1 MGHIFVFNPG
11 TWPKCSADSGANTH
25 LLQTTLPKG
34 LNCNRGFD
42 ILFGMPSAPILVA
55 TLFSLPALLYCQG
68 QDKESKAELPPPNIA
83 SVEDYRKHAMSRD
96 GNPVA
101 GEKLFSAKKT
111 QCTLCHTTDGSGRMA
126 GPDLAAAGDK
136 FSREDLIRSILE
148 PSANIMTGYSLSVIT
163 TKDNQIL
170 SGTLKHSSRE
180 KLVIAGPGD
189 IRHRLAKSDIKDLS
203 TSPVSMMPSNLYATL
218 SKDEFSNLIAYLEKL
233 KDQSLTQRTTQGT
246 PAKIEKL
253 AKPIQL
259 LPFFGQS
266 LGLQKPVWF
275 GDHPSIDNLFVVM
288 EKSRARISILER
300 DDNGRELHSTFLE
313 IPQEVYVTND
323 EGLLGLA
330 FHPNFSENRRYYFMH
345 EIKDGPRRGMMIGE
359 RIANE
364 NLRKDSGKPT
374 RQVLEFEVATQFH
387 HGGGLEF
394 GPDGFLYIGVGDGGP
409 QEDPHGHAQDLSDY
423 SGKLLRI
430 DVDDQKGG
438 KSYGI
443 PRDNPFINHENH
455 EVLPEIFAYGLRQ
468 PWRFS
473 FDPANGELWVGDVGQ
488 NRFEE
493 IAIVRAGE
501 NHGWNVYEGFELFS
515 TRYRKEKN
523 EYTPPVVSFRRK
535 HGVSITGGY
544 VIRTETEKPSSFDGV
559 YICADYQSRRIW
571 GIRHENRKLKTIR
584 EIGTCPDRLVSFG
597 QDRSGN
603 IYAVGYNKGIIYRL
617 DFEGAVFK

>member
-1 MGHIFVFNPG
+1 M
-11 TWPKCSADSGANTH
+11 
-25 LLQTTLPKG
+25 PKG

-233 KDQSLTQRTTQGT
+233 KDQSLTERTTQGT

-275 GDHPSIDNLFVVM
+275 GEHPSIDNLFVVM

-300 DDNGRELHSTFLE
+300 DDDGRELHSTFLE
-313 IPQEVYVTND
+313 IPEEVYVTND

>member
-1 MGHIFVFNPG
+1 M
-11 TWPKCSADSGANTH
+11 
-25 LLQTTLPKG
+25 PKG

-233 KDQSLTQRTTQGT
+233 KDQSLTERTTQGT

-275 GDHPSIDNLFVVM
+275 GEHPSIDNLFVVM

-300 DDNGRELHSTFLE
+300 DDDGRELHSTFLE
-313 IPQEVYVTND
+313 IPEEVYVTND

-523 EYTPPVVSFRRK
+523 EYTPPVISFRRK

>member
-1 MGHIFVFNPG
+1 M
-11 TWPKCSADSGANTH
+11 H

-42 ILFGMPSAPILVA
+42 ILFGMPSAPNLVA
-55 TLFSLPALLYCQG
+55 TLFSLPALLFSQG
-68 QDKESKAELPPPNIA
+68 QDQESKTESPPLKVA

-136 FSREDLIRSILE
+136 FSRADLIRSVLE

-163 TKDNQIL
+163 TKDNQIF

-189 IRHRLAKSDIKDLS
+189 IRHRLAKSDIKNHT
-203 TSPVSMMPSNLYATL
+203 TSPVSMMPPNLYATL
-218 SKDEFSNLIAYLEKL
+218 TKDEFSDLIAYLEKL
-233 KDQSLTQRTTQGT
+233 KDQSLTERTTQGT

-275 GDHPSIDNLFVVM
+275 GEHPSIDNLFVVM

-300 DDNGRELHSTFLE
+300 DDDGRELHSTFLE
-313 IPQEVYVTND
+313 IPEEVYVTND

-359 RIANE
+359 RIADE
-364 NLRKDSGKPT
+364 DLRKDSGKPT

-409 QEDPHGHAQDLSDY
+409 QEDPHGHAQDLTDY

-430 DVDDQKGG
+430 NVDDRKEG

-443 PRDNPFINHENH
+443 PGDNPFINHDNPK
-455 EVLPEIFAYGLRQ
+455 VLPEVYAYGLRQ

-571 GIRHENRKLKTIR
+571 GIRHENRKLKKIR

-603 IYAVGYNKGIIYRL
+603 IYAAGYNQGIIYRL

>member
-1 MGHIFVFNPG
+1 
-11 TWPKCSADSGANTH
+11 
-25 LLQTTLPKG
+25 LPKG

-233 KDQSLTQRTTQGT
+233 KDQSLTERTTQGT

-275 GDHPSIDNLFVVM
+275 GEHPSIDNLFVVM

-300 DDNGRELHSTFLE
+300 DDDGRELHSTFLE
-313 IPQEVYVTND
+313 IPEEVYVTND

>member
-233 KDQSLTQRTTQGT
+233 KDQSLTERTTQGT

-275 GDHPSIDNLFVVM
+275 GEHPSIDNLFVVM

-300 DDNGRELHSTFLE
+300 DDDGRELHSTFLE
-313 IPQEVYVTND
+313 IPEEVYVTND

-523 EYTPPVVSFRRK
+523 EYTPPVISFRRK

>member
-1 MGHIFVFNPG
+1 M
-11 TWPKCSADSGANTH
+11 H

-42 ILFGMPSAPILVA
+42 ILFGMPSAPNLVA
-55 TLFSLPALLYCQG
+55 TLFSLPALLFSQG
-68 QDKESKAELPPPNIA
+68 QDQESKTESPPLKVA

-136 FSREDLIRSILE
+136 FSRADLIRSVLE

-163 TKDNQIL
+163 TKDNQIF

-189 IRHRLAKSDIKDLS
+189 IRHRLAKSDIKNHT
-203 TSPVSMMPSNLYATL
+203 TSPVSMMPPNLYATL
-218 SKDEFSNLIAYLEKL
+218 TKDEFSDLIAYLEKL
-233 KDQSLTQRTTQGT
+233 KDQSLTERTTQGT

-275 GDHPSIDNLFVVM
+275 GEHPSIDNLFVVM

-300 DDNGRELHSTFLE
+300 DDDGRELHSTFLE
-313 IPQEVYVTND
+313 IPEEVYVTND

-359 RIANE
+359 RIADE
-364 NLRKDSGKPT
+364 DLRKDSGKPT

-409 QEDPHGHAQDLSDY
+409 QEDPHGHAQDLTDY

-430 DVDDQKGG
+430 NVDDRKEG

-443 PRDNPFINHENH
+443 PGDNPFINHDNPK
-455 EVLPEIFAYGLRQ
+455 VLPEVYAYGLRQ

-603 IYAVGYNKGIIYRL
+603 IYAAGYNQGIIYRL

>member
-1 MGHIFVFNPG
+1 M
-11 TWPKCSADSGANTH
+11 
-25 LLQTTLPKG
+25 PKG

-233 KDQSLTQRTTQGT
+233 KDQSLTERTTQGT

-275 GDHPSIDNLFVVM
+275 GEHPSIDNLFVVM

-300 DDNGRELHSTFLE
+300 DDDGRELHSTFLE
-313 IPQEVYVTND
+313 IPEEVYVTND

-359 RIANE
+359 RIADE

-523 EYTPPVVSFRRK
+523 EYTPPVISFRRK

>member
-11 TWPKCSADSGANTH
+11 TWPKRSADSGANTH
-25 LLQTTLPKG
+25 LLQTTSPKG

-42 ILFGMPSAPILVA
+42 ILSGMPSAPILVA
-55 TLFSLPALLYCQG
+55 TLYSLPALLYCQG
-68 QDKESKAELPPPNIA
+68 QDKESKAELTTPNIA
-83 SVEDYRKHAMSRD
+83 SVEDYRKHAMSRNGD
-96 GNPVA
+96 PVL
-101 GEKLFSAKKT
+101 GEKLFSAKVT
-111 QCTLCHTTDGSGRMA
+111 QCTLCHTTDGNGRMA

-136 FSREDLIRSILE
+136 FSRADLIQSILE
-148 PSANIMTGYSLSVIT
+148 PSANIMTGYSLSVIK
-163 TKDNQIL
+163 TKDNAVF
-170 SGTLKHSSRE
+170 SGIIKHSSAE
-180 KLVIAGPGD
+180 QLVIAGPGD
-189 IRHRLAKSDIKDLS
+189 IRHRLAKSDIKDHS

-218 SKDEFSNLIAYLEKL
+218 SKDEFSNLIAYLENL
-233 KDQSLTQRTTQGT
+233 KDKSSTERNTQGT
-246 PAKIEKL
+246 PAEIERLAAPIKL
-253 AKPIQL
+253 TPL
-259 LPFFGQS
+259 FGQS

-275 GDHPSIDNLFVVM
+275 GEHPSIKNLFVVL
-288 EKSRARISILER
+288 EKSRARISILEK
-300 DDNGRELHSTFLE
+300 DDDGREIRSTFLE
-313 IPQEVYVTND
+313 IPEEVYVTND

-364 NLRKDSGKPT
+364 NLRKDSGTPT

-443 PRDNPFINHENH
+443 PRDNPFINHKNH

-544 VIRTETEKPSSFDGV
+544 VIRTETDKPSSFDGV

-603 IYAVGYNKGIIYRL
+603 IYAVGYNQGIIYQL

>member
-1 MGHIFVFNPG
+1 MGHIIVFNPG

-233 KDQSLTQRTTQGT
+233 KDQSLTERTTQGT

-275 GDHPSIDNLFVVM
+275 GEHPSIDNLFVVM

-300 DDNGRELHSTFLE
+300 DDDGRELHSTFLE
-313 IPQEVYVTND
+313 IPEEVYVTND

-544 VIRTETEKPSSFDGV
+544 VIRTETEKPSSFDGI

>member
-1 MGHIFVFNPG
+1 MGHIIVFNPG

-233 KDQSLTQRTTQGT
+233 KDQSLTERTTQGT

-275 GDHPSIDNLFVVM
+275 GEHPSIDNLFVVM

-300 DDNGRELHSTFLE
+300 DDDGRELHSTFLE
-313 IPQEVYVTND
+313 IPEEVYVTND

>member
-233 KDQSLTQRTTQGT
+233 KDQSLTERTTQGT

-275 GDHPSIDNLFVVM
+275 GEHPSIDNLFVVM

-300 DDNGRELHSTFLE
+300 DDDGRELHSTFLE
-313 IPQEVYVTND
+313 IPEEVYVTND

-359 RIANE
+359 RIADE

>member
-233 KDQSLTQRTTQGT
+233 KDQSLTERTTQGT

-275 GDHPSIDNLFVVM
+275 GEHPSIDNLFVVM

-523 EYTPPVVSFRRK
+523 EYTPPVISFRRK

>member
-233 KDQSLTQRTTQGT
+233 KDQSLTERTTQGT

-275 GDHPSIDNLFVVM
+275 GEHPSIDNLFVVM

-300 DDNGRELHSTFLE
+300 DDDGRELHSTFLE
-313 IPQEVYVTND
+313 IPEEVYVTND

-359 RIANE
+359 RIADE

-523 EYTPPVVSFRRK
+523 EYTPPVISFRRK

>member
-1 MGHIFVFNPG
+1 M
-11 TWPKCSADSGANTH
+11 H

-68 QDKESKAELPPPNIA
+68 QDKESKAELTTPNIA

-96 GNPVA
+96 GNPVV
-101 GEKLFSAKKT
+101 GEKLFSAKRT
-111 QCTLCHTTDGSGRMA
+111 QCTLCHTTDGNGRMA

-136 FSREDLIRSILE
+136 FSRADLIQSILE
-148 PSANIMTGYSLSVIT
+148 PSANIMTGYSLSVIK
-163 TKDNQIL
+163 TKDNEVF
-170 SGTLKHSSRE
+170 SGIIQHSSAE
-180 KLVIAGPGD
+180 QFVIAGPGD
-189 IRHRLAKSDIKDLS
+189 IRHRLAKSDIKDHS

-218 SKDEFSNLIAYLEKL
+218 SKDEFSNLIAYLENL
-233 KDQSLTQRTTQGT
+233 KDKSSTERNTQGT
-246 PAKIEKL
+246 PAEIERLAAPIKL
-253 AKPIQL
+253 TPI
-259 LPFFGQS
+259 FGQS

-275 GDHPSIDNLFVVM
+275 GEHPSIKNLFVVL
-288 EKSRARISILER
+288 EKSRARISILEK
-300 DDNGRELHSTFLE
+300 DDDGREIRSTFLE
-313 IPQEVYVTND
+313 IPEEVYVTND

-443 PRDNPFINHENH
+443 PRGNPFINHENH

-523 EYTPPVVSFRRK
+523 EYTTPVVSFRRK

-603 IYAVGYNKGIIYRL
+603 IYAVGYNQGIIYQL

>member
-1 MGHIFVFNPG
+1 MCHIFVFNPG

-233 KDQSLTQRTTQGT
+233 KDQSLTERTTLGT

-275 GDHPSIDNLFVVM
+275 GEHPSIDNLFVVM

-300 DDNGRELHSTFLE
+300 DDDGRELHSTFLE
-313 IPQEVYVTND
+313 IPEEVYVTND